1 MDIITRKLYADK
13 IDSWLNKG
21 LIIVL
26 TGQRRVGKSFIL
38 KDFANRHSNEP
49 SANII
54 FIDKEKRDFNFIK
67 THEELD
73 SQINKHFD
81 KNKHNY
87 ILIDEI
93 QEIDGWEN
101 AVRSYRTEESTNII
115 ITGSNSQMFSS
126 ELGTLLGGRYI
137 EIYIQP
143 LSYEEF
149 LEFHNLNNNDDTLF
163 KYLNYGGLP
172 GLRAVGLDDEY
183 QVAEYLKSVFNTVIL
198 KDIVERHNIRNI
210 PFLRKL
216 TEYLADTTSK
226 PLSAT
231 NISKYMKSVGQ
242 DVSVT
247 IVIDYIQY
255 LCESYLIDCVKRYNL
270 HGKKMLES
278 QQKTYF
284 GDVGLRN
291 MIVGGERA
299 KDIEKVIENIVYQ
312 HLVRL
317 GYQVTVGELRSAEI
331 DFVCR
336 KNNKTKY
343 VQAAYLI
350 ANEETETREFG
361 NLAKINDDYPKYVIS
376 ATPLVK
382 TADYNGI
389 THLGLREFLLK
400 GL

>member
-1 MDIITRKLYADK
+1 MNIITRKLYADK
-13 IDSWLNKG
+13 IESWLGKG

-38 KDFANRHSNEP
+38 KDFANRHNSEQ

-54 FIDKEKRDFNFIK
+54 YIDKEKYDFRSIK
-67 THEELD
+67 TYQELD
-73 SQINKHFD
+73 SHIEKNFD
-81 KNKHNY
+81 KAKHNY

-93 QEIDGWEN
+93 QEIEGWEQS
-101 AVRSYRTEESTNII
+101 VRSYRTEDNTDII
-115 ITGSNSQMFSS
+115 ITGSNSQMFSG

-137 EIYIQP
+137 EVYIQA

-149 LEFHNLNNNDDTLF
+149 LEFQGINDNDDSLF

-172 GLRAVGLDDEY
+172 GLRTIGIEDEY
-183 QVAEYLKSVFNTVIL
+183 QVSEYLKSVFNTVIL

-216 TEYLADTTSK
+216 TEYLADTTGK

-231 NISKYMKSVGQ
+231 NISKYMKSAGQ
-242 DVSVT
+242 DVSVS
-247 IVIDYIQY
+247 IVLDYIQY
-255 LCESYLIDCVKRYNL
+255 LCESYLIDNVKRYNL
-270 HGKKMLES
+270 HGKKMLDS

-284 GDVGLRN
+284 GDLGLRN

-299 KDIEKVIENIVYQ
+299 QDIEKVIENVVYQ
-312 HLVRL
+312 HLIRL
-317 GYQVTVGELRSAEI
+317 GYHVTVGELRSAEI

-336 KNNKTKY
+336 KNNQTKY

-350 ANEETETREFG
+350 VNDDTVAREFG
-361 NLAKINDDYPKYVIS
+361 NLAKINDHYPKFVIS
-376 ATPLVK
+376 ATSLIK
-382 TADYNGI
+382 KADYNGI